1 MPFTKSIKY
10 LALNCQRVYLNRKN
24 AVTAWARMTKTFPR
38 RFTDTNGHRYVLDRE
53 ARWLEVLEE
62 QAG

>member
-1 MPFTKSIKY
+1 
-10 LALNCQRVYLNRKN
+10 
-24 AVTAWARMTKTFPR
+24 MTKTFPR